1 MNKNLK
7 NFGKIKNVYN
17 TILIESISSKAD
29 DKKSVFKNYVKT
41 INNDEILKEQFLIY
55 TNIENKIESDRFKA
69 TEYVKESISLL
80 SKYDRKK
87 ILESNLKL
95 FNEISY
101 ELDTNYDKDKLHE
114 AITTLIFTDKKANT
128 LDTIM
133 EATDVVV
140 NYIINNKPKVV
151 NEDLN
156 VPNSLLLSLS
166 VDKFNEE
173 YSNIDESE
181 KKLLQVIL
189 NDDATE
195 KESLYKDYINE
206 CIICIDDKLVNES
219 DFDIK
224 NKLLNVK
231 DKLLKFNFNNDTF
244 NDDISKILNLKNSL
258 I

>member
-17 TILIESISSKAD
+17 TILVESISSKD
-29 DKKSVFKNYVKT
+29 NNKSTFKNYIKT
-41 INNDEILKEQFLIY
+41 IKNDEILKEQFLIY

-69 TEYVKESISLL
+69 TEYVKESIGLL
-80 SKYDRKK
+80 LKYPKQA
-87 ILESNLKL
+87 IIESNTKL
-95 FNEISY
+95 ISDIAF
-101 ELDTNYDKDKLHE
+101 EFDTDYDKKELHE
-114 AITTLIFTDKKANT
+114 AISTLIFTDKKANT

-140 NYIINNKPKVV
+140 NYIINNKGKEV
-151 NEDLN
+151 NENLN

-173 YSNIDESE
+173 YSNIDENE

-189 NDDATE
+189 NDDSAE
-195 KESLYKDYINE
+195 KETLYKGYIEE
-206 CIICIDDKLVNES
+206 CITSINDKLVNEN
-219 DFDIK
+219 DLDIK
-224 NKLLNVK
+224 NKLLNAK
-231 DKLLKFNFNNDTF
+231 DKLLKFSFNNDTF
-244 NDDISKILNLKNSL
+244 NNDITKILTLRKSL